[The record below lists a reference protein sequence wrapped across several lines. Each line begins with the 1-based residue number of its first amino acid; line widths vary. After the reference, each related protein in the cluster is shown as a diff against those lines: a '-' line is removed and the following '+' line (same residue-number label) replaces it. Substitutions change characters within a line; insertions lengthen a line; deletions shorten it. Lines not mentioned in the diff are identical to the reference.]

1 MIRDMVRAKPLSW
14 LLFILG
20 SDILTA
26 YLLNLWHQQP
36 FSAPQDYWTI
46 LKLVSMDMISF
57 VFIMLFLDWL
67 HVKFFAG
74 QPENWFDK
82 TTRIGGNILAA
93 YFGWFSVLYI
103 GVQGIILSLQQT
115 QAFQSDDLLILAV
128 VAGLLASLHY
138 IFRQYIPWSFQLNP
152 F

>member
-26 YLLNLWHQQP
+26 YMLNLLHHQH
-36 FSAPQDYWTI
+36 FSVPRDYWAI
-46 LKLVSMDMISF
+46 LKLVGMDLLSF
-57 VFIMLFLDWL
+57 IFIMLLLDWL
-67 HVKFFAG
+67 HAKFFAG

-93 YFGWFSVLYI
+93 YFGWFSLLYI
-103 GVQGIILSLQQT
+103 GFQIGARFLSRAHQ
-115 QAFQSDDLLILAV
+115 FQSPQLVSLVVLAGV
-128 VAGLLASLHY
+128 MATLHY
-138 IFRQYIPWSFQLNP
+138 VFRKAIPWSFQLNP

>member
-26 YLLNLWHQQP
+26 YMLNLLHHQH
-36 FSAPQDYWTI
+36 FSVPRDYWAI
-46 LKLVSMDMISF
+46 LKLVGMDLLSF
-57 VFIMLFLDWL
+57 IFIMLLLDWL
-67 HVKFFAG
+67 HAKFFAG

-103 GVQGIILSLQQT
+103 GVQGVVWSLQQT
-115 QAFQSDDLLILAV
+115 QAFQSDDLLFLV
-128 VAGLLASLHY
+128 VLASVFAGLHY
-138 IFRQYIPWSFQLNP
+138 IFRKYIPWSFQLNP